1 MATYNPNLH
10 SQFLLDPSVIFLNHG
25 SFGATP
31 RPVFDA
37 YQRWQRE
44 LENQPVEFLG
54 RRAPDLLQNSRAIL
68 ARYVRADCNDLA
80 YIPNATMGIN
90 IVAHSLHL
98 KQGDEVLGTD
108 HEYGAIDKTWTFLSK
123 KNGFKYINQPVHTP
137 VSSPETVLDDLWAGV
152 TRNTR
157 VICISHITSPTAL
170 IFPVQ
175 EICRKARQAGI
186 MTVIDGA
193 HAPGQISLSLQDLG
207 ADFYTGNLHKWL
219 CAPKGSAFLYAR
231 TEVQALIEPL
241 PVSWGW
247 QNENPGPSLFVD
259 YIERTGTRDLSAYLA
274 VPDAIE
280 FLQHNDWDAVRLRC
294 HSLASEA
301 SQRLKI
307 LTGLPALSPD
317 SPQWFSQMISIPL
330 PAKIDVK
337 QLQIDLRQNYHIEIP
352 VLCWNGMNLIRLSVQ
367 GYNTE
372 KDIDA
377 LISALTFYLKS
388 GES

>member
-1 MATYNPNLH
+1 MSTSNPNLH

-31 RPVFDA
+31 RPVFEA

-44 LENQPVEFLG
+44 LEKQPVEFLG
-54 RRAPDLLQNSRAIL
+54 RRAPDLLQSSRAVL
-68 ARYVRADCNDLA
+68 AKYLRTDCYNLA

-98 KQGDEVLGTD
+98 EQGDEVLATN

-137 VSSPETVLDDLWAGV
+137 VSSPETVLEDLWAGV
-152 TRNTR
+152 TQNTR

-175 EICRKARQAGI
+175 DICRRARQAGI

-193 HAPGQISLSLQDLG
+193 HAPGQIPLALDELG

-231 TEVQALIEPL
+231 PDAQSLIEPL
-241 PVSWGW
+241 PISWGW
-247 QNENPGPSLFVD
+247 QSENPGPSLFVD

-274 VPDAIE
+274 VPEAIE
-280 FLQHNDWDAVRLRC
+280 FLEQNNWDAVRLRC
-294 HSLASEA
+294 HLRASDA
-301 SQRLKI
+301 SRRVKA

-317 SPQWFSQMISIPL
+317 SPQWYAQMISIPL
-330 PAKIDVK
+330 PVQIDVK
-337 QLQIDLRQNYHIEIP
+337 QLQIDLRNDFKIEIP
-352 VLCWNGMNLIRLSVQ
+352 VLCWNGMNFIRLSVQ

-372 KDIDA
+372 KDIDF
-377 LISALTFYLKS
+377 LISALTFYLK
-388 GES
+388 

>member
-1 MATYNPNLH
+1 MATYIPNLH

-31 RPVFDA
+31 RPVFEA

-54 RRAPDLLQNSRAIL
+54 RRAPDLLQNSRAFL
-68 ARYVRADCNDLA
+68 ASYLKTDCNNLA

-98 KQGDEVLGTD
+98 EAGDEVLATN
-108 HEYGAIDKTWTFLSK
+108 HEYGAVDKTWTFLSK

-137 VSSPETVLDDLWAGV
+137 VSSSETLVDDVWAGV
-152 TRNTR
+152 THHTR

-186 MTVIDGA
+186 LTVIDGA
-193 HAPGQISLSLQDLG
+193 HAPGQISLELDNVG
-207 ADFYTGNLHKWL
+207 ADLYTGNLHKWL

-231 TEVQALIEPL
+231 PDVQHLVEPL
-241 PVSWGW
+241 PISWGW
-247 QNENPGPSLFVD
+247 QSDNPGPCQFVD

-280 FLQHNDWDAVRLRC
+280 FLQANDWDNVRLQC
-294 HSLASEA
+294 HFLASSA
-301 SQRLKI
+301 SRRVQS
-307 LTGLPALSPD
+307 LTGLPPLSPD
-317 SPQWFSQMISIPL
+317 SPQWFSQMVSIPL
-330 PAKIDVK
+330 PAQIDAK
-337 QLQIDLRQNYHIEIP
+337 QLQIDLRQNYRIEIP
-352 VLCWNGMNLIRLSVQ
+352 VIEWNGMNFIRLSVQ

-372 KDIDA
+372 QDVDA
-377 LISALTFYLKS
+377 LISALTFYIKNLS
-388 GES
+388 

>member
-1 MATYNPNLH
+1 MATFNPLLH

-31 RPVFDA
+31 RPVFEA

-54 RRAPDLLQNSRAIL
+54 RRANDLLQNSRAIL
-68 ARYVRADCNDLA
+68 ANYLGADCYNLA

-90 IVAHSLHL
+90 IVAHSLNL
-98 KQGDEVLGTD
+98 KQGDEVLATN
-108 HEYGAIDKTWTFLSK
+108 HEYGAIDKTWTFLSR
-123 KNGFKYINQPVHTP
+123 KNGFKYINQRVHTP
-137 VSSPETVLDDLWAGV
+137 VSSPETVVDDLWAGV
-152 TRNTR
+152 TPNTR
-157 VICISHITSPTAL
+157 VICVSQITSPTAL
-170 IFPVQ
+170 TFPIQ
-175 EICRKARQAGI
+175 DICRKARQAGI
-186 MTVIDGA
+186 LTVIDGA
-193 HAPGQISLSLQDLG
+193 HAPGQIPLALDELG

-219 CAPKGSAFLYAR
+219 CAPKGSGFLYAR
-231 TEVQALIEPL
+231 PDVQPLIEPL

-247 QNENPGPSLFVD
+247 QSDNPGPSLFVD

-280 FLQHNDWDAVRLRC
+280 FLQRNDWDTVRLHC
-294 HSLASEA
+294 HLLASEA
-301 SQRLKI
+301 SRRVQS

-317 SPQWFSQMISIPL
+317 SPAWFSQMVSIPL
-330 PAKIDVK
+330 PARIDVQ

-352 VLCWNGMNLIRLSVQ
+352 VLCWNGLNFIRLSVQ

-372 KDIDA
+372 KDIDV
-377 LISALTFYLKS
+377 LISALTFYLSS

>member
-1 MATYNPNLH
+1 MDTNKPNLH

-54 RRAPDLLQNSRAIL
+54 RRAGDLLQNSRAFL
-68 ARYVRADCNDLA
+68 AKYLKADCNNLA

-98 KQGDEVLGTD
+98 NKDDEVLATN

-137 VSSPETVLDDLWAGV
+137 VSSAESVLEDVWAGV

-170 IFPVQ
+170 IFPIRD
-175 EICRKARQAGI
+175 ICRKARQAGI
-186 MTVIDGA
+186 LTVIDGA
-193 HAPGQISLSLQDLG
+193 HAPGQIPLALEELG

-219 CAPKGSAFLYAR
+219 CAPKGSAFLYASP
-231 TEVQALIEPL
+231 EVQPLIEPL
-241 PVSWGW
+241 PISWGW
-247 QNENPGPSLFVD
+247 QSDNPGPSLFVD
-259 YIERTGTRDLSAYLA
+259 HIEKTGTRDLSAYLA
-274 VPDAIE
+274 VPDAID
-280 FLQHNDWDAVRLRC
+280 FLRQNDWDSVRSRC
-294 HSLASEA
+294 HQLASEA
-301 SQRLKI
+301 GQRIKSI
-307 LTGLPALSPD
+307 TGLPALSPD
-317 SPQWFSQMISIPL
+317 SPEWFGQMISIPL
-330 PAKIDVK
+330 PAHIDAN
-337 QLQIDLRQNYHIEIP
+337 QLQIDLRENYRIEIP
-352 VLCWNGMNLIRLSVQ
+352 VLCWNSMNFIRLSVQ

-372 KDIDA
+372 QDIDA
-377 LISALTFYLKS
+377 LISALTFYLSS
-388 GES
+388 GEA

>member
-1 MATYNPNLH
+1 MSTYNPNLH

-31 RPVFDA
+31 RPVFEA

-54 RRAPDLLQNSRAIL
+54 RRAPDLLQNSRKVL
-68 ARYVRADCNDLA
+68 AKYLRTDCNNLA

-90 IVAHSLHL
+90 IIAHSLHL
-98 KQGDEVLGTD
+98 LPDDEVLATN

-123 KNGFKYINQPVHTP
+123 KNGYKYINQPVHTP
-137 VSSPETVLDDLWAGV
+137 VSSRETVVEDLWKAV
-152 TRNTR
+152 TPNTR
-157 VICISHITSPTAL
+157 VICISQITSPTAL

-186 MTVIDGA
+186 LTVIDGA
-193 HAPGQISLSLQDLG
+193 HAPGQIPLSLDELG

-231 TEVQALIEPL
+231 PELQPLVEPL

-247 QNENPGPSLFVD
+247 QSDNPGPSLFVD

-274 VPDAIE
+274 VPDAIQ
-280 FLQHNDWDAVRLRC
+280 FLQNNDWENVRLRC
-294 HSLASEA
+294 HLLASEA
-301 SQRLKI
+301 SRRIQS
-307 LTGLPALSPD
+307 LTGLPSLSPD
-317 SPQWFSQMISIPL
+317 SSEWYSQMISIPL
-330 PAKIDVK
+330 PAEVDVN
-337 QLQIDLRQNYHIEIP
+337 QLQVELREKYQIEIP
-352 VLCWNGMNLIRLSVQ
+352 ILNWNGMKLIRLSVQ

-377 LISALTFYLKS
+377 LISALTSHIQS